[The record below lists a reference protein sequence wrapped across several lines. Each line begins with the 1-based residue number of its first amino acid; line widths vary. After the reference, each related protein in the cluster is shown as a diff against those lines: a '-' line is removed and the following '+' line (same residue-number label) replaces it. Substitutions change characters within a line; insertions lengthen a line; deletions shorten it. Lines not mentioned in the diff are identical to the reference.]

1 MITKE
6 QAIYN
11 VTKAYLD
18 YKLKGRLFWDDRSA
32 DADVRQQTQREYFK
46 ADTVFETLSRAY
58 IECGLLGWADVEAV
72 TKIYTV
78 EKATAE

>member
-18 YKLKGRLFWDDRSA
+18 YKLKVRLFWDYHSA

-46 ADTVFETLSRAY
+46 ADAVFETLSRAY
-58 IECGLLGWADVEAV
+58 IECGLLEWADVETV

>member
-32 DADVRQQTQREYFK
+32 DADVRQQTQREYFR

-58 IECGLLGWADVEAV
+58 VECGLLGWADVDTV
-72 TKIYTV
+72 TKMYTV
-78 EKATAE
+78 EKANAE